1 MVSFNELAD
10 WIKTHRLILILLL
23 IILTGGFL
31 RIFDLGAE
39 SIWLDEAY
47 SIRAAEQSLSS
58 VIGGAI
64 DTENNPPLYFII
76 LHLWMLL
83 FGSSEI
89 AIRFPSAIF
98 GIISIFLI
106 YKIGCHLFNQKIGI
120 ISGFLLSISTFH
132 IMYSQDARPYSLFMF
147 LTLLSFY
154 FFIQVLKANKGW
166 YFLGYLLANI
176 LLCYTQLFGFFVIL
190 SQIVYFSMF
199 WKKYKQK
206 IFKFA
211 GIQVA
216 SLLAFIPLI
225 VLAIPR
231 ISHIAG
237 GGGSSISWIPE
248 PSFLSIG
255 TTFYL
260 YAGGIAL
267 FVPLLVLFF
276 IGLLPIRYRRIKG
289 RLTFHFESVGDIL
302 LLLMWLAFPIF
313 LPFILS
319 MIIAPLYVPR
329 YTISALPACYLL
341 AARGIGYFKDMKVTY
356 ILVIG
361 ITLLSLIGLQLYY
374 SQPVKEQ
381 WREAVHFIEF
391 RAQPDDAIVICADY
405 TQEPFDYYYE
415 GDLERFG
422 IGRDVTDTQKIDAVV
437 DNATAGKERLW
448 LVLSN
453 QGVAITE
460 EHLLNR
466 FGSESVIAE
475 NELHEVK
482 VYLFD
487 LHVEPP

>member
-1 MVSFNELAD
+1 M
-10 WIKTHRLILILLL
+10 
-23 IILTGGFL
+23 GGFL
-31 RIFDLGAE
+31 IIFDLGAE

-47 SIRAAEQSLSS
+47 SIKAAEQSLSS

-64 DTENNPPLYFII
+64 DTENNPPLFFII
-76 LHLWMLL
+76 LHFWMLL
-83 FGSSEI
+83 FGSGEI
-89 AIRFPSAIF
+89 AVRFPSAIF

-106 YKIGCHLFNQKIGI
+106 YKIGCHLFNKKIGL

-154 FFIQVLKANKGW
+154 FFIQILKANNKW

-206 IFKFA
+206 ILKFA
-211 GIQVA
+211 GMQVA
-216 SLLAFIPLI
+216 SVLAFIPLI

-231 ISHIAG
+231 ISQVAG
-237 GGGSSISWIPE
+237 GGGSQVSWIPE
-248 PSFLSIG
+248 PSFMSIG
-255 TTFYL
+255 TTFFL
-260 YAGGIAL
+260 YAGGIVL

-276 IGLLPIRYRRIKG
+276 IGLFPIRYRRIKG
-289 RLTFHFESVGDIL
+289 RLAFRFESVGDTL
-302 LLLMWLAFPIF
+302 LLLIWFAFPIF
-313 LPFILS
+313 IPFILS

-329 YTISALPACYLL
+329 YTISALPAFYLL
-341 AARGIGYFKDMKVTY
+341 AAKGIGYFTDRKVTY
-356 ILVIG
+356 ILVIS
-361 ITLLSLIGLQLYY
+361 IALLSLIGLQLYY
-374 SQPVKEQ
+374 ALPVKEQ
-381 WREAVHFIEF
+381 WRETVNFIEY
-391 RAQPDDAIVICADY
+391 RVQPDDAIVICADY

-422 IGRDVTDTQKIDAVV
+422 IGRDVTDTKKIDAVV
-437 DNATAGKERLW
+437 DNAMAGKERLW

-460 EHLLNR
+460 EHLLSR

-475 NELHEVK
+475 NEFHEVK